1 MAPERT
7 AHHACHAAGSEAR
20 SPRRRD
26 IRRHAWLRAVAVGV
40 VAAVLMPS
48 SLPAQPD
55 AEPSWHVAPAG
66 NDADPGTLERPFASL
81 ERARDAAREARGQ
94 PGFGAGQ
101 RLVISLASGIHR
113 RSQPLELDSR
123 DHGLVIRGP
132 ADRSARLHAGRPIPA
147 SVIRRVTDAAILDS
161 LAPAAR
167 DHVVAIDLTAVG
179 VRAFAEPP
187 VMFTDGGGLP
197 DLYFDDA
204 PLPMSR
210 WPNEGHAVMEK
221 VLDRGI
227 WSGKPAERRAGSFV
241 SASDPQGEWR
251 PSRWRVADGVWLE
264 GYWRVP
270 WIPQTVRIAAI
281 DPANRTIT
289 HATAIPGGIGS
300 KYAPKGSLGD
310 GKEPWCA
317 VNLLEEIDV
326 AGEWCLDVA
335 HQVIYLWPSRPIG
348 DGNDGGFVVADQTV
362 PLIRLRET
370 KDVSIE
376 RLSIEG
382 GLGNGVE
389 IAGGSGNTVAGCLLR
404 NLGGTAV
411 TVIDGTDNGVQSC
424 DIHTIGEA
432 GIRLAGGDRATLSP
446 CRNFAVNNDV
456 SDVGRRRKTWAAAIH
471 VGSLVGQFDHGNTV
485 GCRVANNFLH
495 DLPHAAVLY
504 DGNDN
509 VLEAN
514 EICRV
519 ALTSGDVGAFYTRQ
533 DWTSRG
539 NLLRRNYVHDCPRAN
554 AFYIDDG
561 DSGDTVEEN
570 VVVRCGCGPFIGG
583 GHDNTIRHNLMV
595 DCEIGI
601 HFDSRGVSR
610 GYATHPGYRQRVE
623 SAHPDVPPWS
633 DRYPSLPRLIAPT
646 LDAAGVVGA
655 PHGNLITG
663 NVTAGCK
670 KPLRLS
676 GKPAELLDNTVEG
689 NVDLG
694 DESPMFIDAAVG
706 DLRLAAKSPVLR
718 TLPSMSQLS
727 RDFYSLQRDAYRS
740 TLPASTQSGAT
751 PSSTPRF
758 DSQTDLDATNRGK

>member
-1 MAPERT
+1 MHLPTCGRFFTFAL
-7 AHHACHAAGSEAR
+7 G
-20 SPRRRD
+20 
-26 IRRHAWLRAVAVGV
+26 VAVIMLAPVGG
-40 VAAVLMPS
+40 
-48 SLPAQPD
+48 PAQG
-55 AEPSWHVAPAG
+55 EQVWHVATSGDDG
-66 NDADPGTLERPFASL
+66 NPGTADRPLATLEA
-81 ERARDAAREARGQ
+81 ARDRIRESRGLVQ
-94 PGFGAGQ
+94 DKNPATGDRHEILLAPG
-101 RLVISLASGIHR
+101 VYR
-113 RSQPLELDSR
+113 RTAPLELNER
-123 DHGLVIRGP
+123 DGGITVRGP
-132 ADRSARLHAGRPIPA
+132 ADCSARLHAGLPIPA
-147 SVIRRVTDAAILDS
+147 SVIRHLTDAAILDS
-161 LAPAAR
+161 LAPTAR
-167 DHVVAIDLTAVG
+167 DVVVAIDLAAAG
-179 VRAFAEPP
+179 VRAFKEPP
-187 VMFTDGGGLP
+187 VLYTDGGGLP
-197 DLYFDDA
+197 DLYCDDT
-204 PLPMSR
+204 PLPLSR

-221 VLDRGI
+221 VLDRGT
-227 WSGKPAERRAGSFV
+227 WSGKPAERRGGSFV
-241 SASDPQGEWR
+241 SARDPQGEWR
-251 PSRWRVADGVWLE
+251 PTRWRVDDGVWLE

-281 DPANRTIT
+281 DPANITIT

-300 KYAPKGSLGD
+300 KYAPKGLLGD

-335 HQVIYLWPSRPIG
+335 KQVLYLWPPRPIG
-348 DGNDGGFVVADQTV
+348 DENDGGIVIADQTL
-362 PLIRLRET
+362 PLIRLRDA

-389 IAGGSGNTVAGCLLR
+389 IAGGSGNTVVGCLLR

-411 TVIDGTDNGVQSC
+411 TILDGTDNGVRSC

-446 CRNFAVNNDV
+446 CRNFATNNDV

-471 VGSLVGQFDHGNTV
+471 VGSLVGQFDPGNAV
-485 GCRVANNFLH
+485 GCRVTNNFLH

-509 VLEAN
+509 VFEGN
-514 EICRV
+514 EVCRV

-561 DSGDTVEEN
+561 DSGDAVEEN

-633 DRYPSLPRLIAPT
+633 DRYPNLARLIAT
-646 LDAAGVVGA
+646 DLDSSGVVGA
-655 PHGNLITG
+655 PHGNQITG

-676 GKPAELLDNTVEG
+676 GKPAELHDNMIEG
-689 NVDLG
+689 NVDLV
-694 DESPMFIDAAVG
+694 DERPALADEEAG
-706 DLRLAAKSPVLR
+706 DLRLAPESPVLR
-718 TLPSMSQLS
+718 TIPSMAQLS
-727 RDFYSLQRDAYRS
+727 RGSFGLQRDAYRP
-740 TLPASTQSGAT
+740 TLPASGKPTAT